1 MDNYFRHNTTVYD
14 DLAKIIDVKKEELQ
28 IYSVDWIMDSL

>member
-14 DLAKIIDVKKEELQ
+14 DLAKIIDVKKEEL
-28 IYSVDWIMDSL
+28 